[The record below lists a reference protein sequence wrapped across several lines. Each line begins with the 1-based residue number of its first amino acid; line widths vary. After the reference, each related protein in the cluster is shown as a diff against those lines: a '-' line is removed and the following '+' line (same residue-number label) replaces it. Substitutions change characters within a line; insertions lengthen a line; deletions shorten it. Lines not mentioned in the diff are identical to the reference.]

1 MQPGFDCTKILLM
14 TQRKEPQ
21 FGDMPPIKPA
31 RDEVSSY
38 KRNGNNKSTA
48 TVANTSGG
56 GGASAVA
63 LTLLFLALIGSCGWI
78 YYLQMQLKVAD
89 VNLQNNDAR
98 ISELE
103 QKLSITD
110 EAMSDSAVS
119 MQVKIRELDTEI
131 RKLWDNVWKK
141 SKKIHAEQDALLK
154 KHSKSLASNTTALN
168 KMETRLSAADK
179 TVASLNTQLKS
190 LERLQTR
197 LAEQSRALLTL
208 EAQLEKT
215 ADKANAAGSNY
226 QQLSQ
231 RVKETEGWIES
242 INGFRRQVNQEIST
256 VKTQLGQLQGGR
268 APAQ

>member
-1 MQPGFDCTKILLM
+1 MQPGFDCTKKLLM

-38 KRNGNNKSTA
+38 KRNGNKSTA
-48 TVANTSGG
+48 AVANTSGG
-56 GGASAVA
+56 GGGSSAVV
-63 LTLLFLALIGSCGWI
+63 LTLLFLALLGSCGWI

-110 EAMSDSAVS
+110 EAMSDSAVA
-119 MQVKIRELDTEI
+119 MQVKIRELDSEI

-141 SKKIHAEQDALLK
+141 SKKVHAEQDALLK
-154 KHSKSLASNTTALN
+154 KHGSNLATNNTTLVS
-168 KMETRLSAADK
+168 MEKRLSAADK
-179 TVASLNTQLKS
+179 TVASLNTQLKT

-215 ADKANAAGSNY
+215 ADKANAVGSNY

-242 INGFRRQVNQEIST
+242 INGFRRQVNQEISS
-256 VKTQLGQLQGGR
+256 VKTQLGQLQGNK